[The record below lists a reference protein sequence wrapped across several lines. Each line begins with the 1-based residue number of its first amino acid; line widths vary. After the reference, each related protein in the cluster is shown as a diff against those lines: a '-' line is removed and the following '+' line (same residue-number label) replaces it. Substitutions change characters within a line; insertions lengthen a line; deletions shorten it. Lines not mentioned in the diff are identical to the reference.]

1 MEPSAAQNPYRQ
13 LAHYFIPLALQ
24 AASQSLTYPLV
35 AMVASHGARGTLDY
49 AGLVQSNS
57 LMFLL
62 GTLGYGLVT
71 AGMVFGR
78 TAEGFRRFMFIN
90 HAVMIATAL
99 LQALLCVP
107 AIGHAVFGG
116 LLGLPPTIE
125 APAREAFPLTI
136 VLNALFYLRNPYQV
150 MLFNHGASGRASSAT
165 FVRIGATLAL
175 APLFCAAGWVGP
187 RMALVCQCIA
197 VALEWLISWV
207 FARPYHARFEPSSS
221 PPPTRKE
228 ILWFNVPLS
237 MGGFLMTLGG
247 WLLGGMLARAA
258 EPERMLPAYYLA
270 VGLAN
275 PAAYAASQV
284 RAVVIRFK
292 SQGFSDSVTF
302 RFSLLAGV
310 TLAILPLF
318 FLLPGISHW
327 YYVGLQ
333 RLPAGDLSLVAVT
346 ALLLV
351 GFPITVGLRGHR
363 EGLAASQRRAR
374 TILAG
379 NMTHIAALTVTGW
392 ILLTSKVPGNMLAP
406 FAIVASN
413 LASMAVLYYLLR
425 ENGGNE
431 SPSTGPAP
439 GIEG

>member
-1 MEPSAAQNPYRQ
+1 MAVQRPYRQ
-13 LAHYFIPLALQ
+13 LSAYFIPLALQ

-35 AMVASHGARGTLDY
+35 AMVASHGAGGTQDY
-49 AGLVQSNS
+49 AGLVQANS
-57 LMFLL
+57 LMFLI

-71 AGMVFGR
+71 SGMVFGR
-78 TAEGFRRFMFIN
+78 TAEGYRRYVFIN
-90 HAVMIATAL
+90 HAIMVIIAL
-99 LQALLCVP
+99 VQALVCIP
-107 AIGHAVFGG
+107 AVGHAVFGG

-125 APAREAFPLTI
+125 APAMQAFPLTI
-136 VLNALFYLRNPYQV
+136 PLNALFLLRNPYQV
-150 MLFNHGASGRASSAT
+150 MLFNHGATGRASSAT
-165 FVRIGATLAL
+165 FLRIGVTLAL
-175 APLFCAAGWVGP
+175 APLFCAMGWVGP
-187 RMALVCQCIA
+187 RMALVCQSSA
-197 VALEWLISWV
+197 EAQEWGVSWW
-207 FARPYHARFEPSSS
+207 FERPFRDRFEIVSA
-221 PPPTRKE
+221 PPPGRKE
-228 ILWFNVPLS
+228 ILWFNLPLA

-247 WLLGGMLARAA
+247 WLMGGMLARAA

-292 SQGFSDSVTF
+292 SLGFSDAVTF
-302 RFSLLAGV
+302 RFSLLAGTV
-310 TLAILPLF
+310 LAFLPLL
-318 FLLPGISHW
+318 FLLPGLSDW

-333 RLPAGDLSLVAVT
+333 RLPAGDLSLVTLAS
-346 ALLLV
+346 LLLV
-351 GFPITVGLRGHR
+351 GFPITVSLRGHR

-379 NMTHIAALTVTGW
+379 NVTHIASLTVTGW

-413 LASMAVLYYLLR
+413 LASAGVLYYLLR
-425 ENGGNE
+425 ENGGNV
-431 SPSTGPAP
+431 PPRTGPAP